1 MFQIEQHGDSWV
13 ETAMLLQLMW
23 LIQMKTRE
31 SKERNTV
38 VPLHVMEK
46 NDKDLWKMMKSS
58 RI

>member
-1 MFQIEQHGDSWV
+1 MFQIEQLGDDWV

-38 VPLHVMEK
+38 VPLQVVEK
-46 NDKDLWKMMKSS
+46 NDKDLRKMMKSS